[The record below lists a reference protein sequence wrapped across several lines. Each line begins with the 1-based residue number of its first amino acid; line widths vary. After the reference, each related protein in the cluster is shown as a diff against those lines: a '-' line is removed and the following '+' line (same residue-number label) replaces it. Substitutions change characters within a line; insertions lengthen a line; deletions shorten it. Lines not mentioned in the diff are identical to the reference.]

1 MPSIC
6 LGIYIFF
13 SLSGLMLLEET
24 SNLLTINLTIL
35 ILIIKSI
42 KKQVVTNC
50 IYNHKVLRAI
60 KKSRKIKKCELSIE
74 DVNTSYIAQEE
85 VATTDM
91 LIKHLEIAQITEGG
105 NLSIIGMLITVTADK
120 IAKEKSINAVENK
133 MNILDN
139 DKDSFNNVLSEI
151 YSDEKVLKD
160 LIISLKLNDLIE

>member
-1 MPSIC
+1 M
-6 LGIYIFF
+6 
-13 SLSGLMLLEET
+13 
-24 SNLLTINLTIL
+24 
-35 ILIIKSI
+35 
-42 KKQVVTNC
+42 
-50 IYNHKVLRAI
+50 
-60 KKSRKIKKCELSIE
+60 LSIE